1 MDLMRQVF
9 QVDVLER
16 YAAKGRGVITCM
28 SAGNDVIVLGT
39 SKGWLIRHDFGAG
52 DSYDIDLSAGRP
64 GEQSIHKVFVDP
76 GGSHCIATIVG
87 SGGAETF
94 YTHAK
99 WSKPRVL
106 SKLKGL
112 VVNAVAWN
120 RQQITEASTKE
131 IILGTDTGQ
140 LHEMAVDEKD
150 KREKYIKLLF
160 ELNELPEAFM
170 GLQMETASLS
180 NGTRYYVMAVTPTRL
195 YSFTGFGSLDILEI
209 LFVFETL
216 LLSYLN
222 ILTVFASYVDRAVH
236 FMELPVMVV
245 FFISELH
252 FFIKQRRAVHFA
264 WLSGA
269 GIYHGGLNFGAQR
282 SYVVKSL
289 LTLSFVNI
297 LGSSPNGDENFV
309 ENKALLSYS
318 KLSEGAEA
326 VKPGS
331 MAVSEYHFLLLMGNK
346 VKVVNRISEQIIEE
360 LQFDQT
366 SDSISRGI
374 IGLCS
379 DATAGVFYAYD
390 QNSIFQVSVNDEG
403 RDMWKVYLD
412 MKEYAAALVNCR
424 DPLQRDQVYLVQA
437 EAAFATKD
445 FHRAASFYAKINYI
459 LSFEEITLKFI
470 SVSEQDALRTFLLR
484 KLDNLAKDD
493 KCQITM
499 ISTWATELYLDKI
512 NRLLLEDDTALEN
525 RSSEYQSIMREFR
538 AFLSDCKDV
547 LDEAT
552 TMKLLESYGRVE
564 ELVFFASLKEQHEIV
579 VHHYIQQGEAKKAL
593 QMLRKPAV
601 PIDLQVQIK
610 FRIWNIEPLG
620 LYPSLQCTGCRFF
633 LFCFLI
639 VLKSPVIY
647 LHLLPY
653 QLADLSCLSET
664 IILEKTITD
673 GLPTLQ
679 YKFAPDLIMLDA
691 YETVESWMTT
701 NNLNPRK
708 LIPAMM
714 RYSSEPHAKNETHEV
729 IKYLEFC
736 VHRLHNED
744 PGVHN
749 LLLSLYAKQED
760 DSALLRFL
768 QCKFGKG
775 RENGPEFFYDPK
787 YALRLCLKEK
797 RMRAC
802 VHIYGMMSMHEE
814 AVALALQ
821 GFNQFLTA
829 GDGRLGDG
837 LRKASHRTLTESFL
851 RFVWG
856 LGLSDFNHTI
866 SNVNLKTLDLVLCG
880 SLFIILLLVKAKARV
895 DPELAMAEADKVEDD
910 EDLRKKLWLMV
921 AKHVIEQEKG
931 TKRENIRKAIA
942 FLKETDGLLK
952 IEDILPFFPDFAL
965 IDDFKEAICSSLDDY
980 NKQIEQLKQEMN
992 DATHGADNIR
1002 NDISALAQRYAVI
1015 DRDEDCGVCRRKI
1028 LIAGRDYRMARGYAS
1043 VGPMAPFYVFPCG
1056 HAFHAQCLIAHV
1068 TQCTNE
1074 TQVSVVDIVLSYK
1087 RLQSGWNTVA
1097 SGGLHISHT
1106 KDAEYILDLQK
1117 QLTLLGSEARKDA
1130 NGVTTEDSIT
1140 SMTPTDKLRSQ
1151 LDDAIASECPFC
1163 GDLMI
1168 REISL
1173 PFIAPEEAHQF
1184 ASWEIKPQ
1192 NLGNH
1197 RSLSLP
1203 V

>member
-1 MDLMRQVF
+1 MDLGRQVF
-9 QVDVLER
+9 SVDILER
-16 YAAKGRGVITCM
+16 YAAKGRGVISCM
-28 SAGNDVIVLGT
+28 AAGNDVIVLGT
-39 SKGWLIRHDFGAG
+39 SKGWVIRHDFGVG
-52 DSYDIDLSAGRP
+52 DSYDIDLSVGRT
-64 GEQSIHKVFVDP
+64 GEQSIHRVFVDP
-76 GGSHCIATIVG
+76 GGSHCIATVLG
-87 SGGAETF
+87 NGGAETY

-106 SKLKGL
+106 NKLKGL

-120 RQQITEASTKE
+120 RQQITEVSTRE
-131 IILGTDTGQ
+131 IILGTDNGQ

-150 KREKYIKLLF
+150 KKEKYIKFLF
-160 ELNELPEAFM
+160 ELTELPEAFM
-170 GLQMETASLS
+170 GLQMETASVS

-195 YSFTGFGSLDILEI
+195 YSFTGIGLLE
-209 LFVFETL
+209 
-216 LLSYLN
+216 
-222 ILTVFASYVDRAVH
+222 TVFASYLDRAVR
-236 FMELPVMVV
+236 FMELPGE
-245 FFISELH
+245 IPNSELH

-269 GIYHGGLNFGAQR
+269 GIYHGGLNFGAQH
-282 SYVVKSL
+282 SSL
-289 LTLSFVNI
+289 E
-297 LGSSPNGDENFV
+297 GDENFV
-309 ENKALLSYS
+309 ENKALLDYS
-318 KLSEGAEA
+318 KICEGAQA
-326 VKPGS
+326 TKPS
-331 MAVSEYHFLLLMGNK
+331 SLAVSEFHFLLLIGNK

-366 SDSISRGI
+366 SDSASRGI

-379 DATAGVFYAYD
+379 DASAGLFYAYD

-412 MKEYAAALVNCR
+412 MDEYAAALANCR

-437 EAAFATKD
+437 EAAFASKN
-445 FHRAASFYAKINYI
+445 FLRAASFYAKINYI

-470 SVSEQDALRTFLLR
+470 GVNEQDALRTFLLR
-484 KLDNLAKDD
+484 KLDNLSKDD

-512 NRLLLEDDTALEN
+512 NRLLLEDDSASEN
-525 RSSEYQSIMREFR
+525 HNSEYQSIIKEFR
-538 AFLSDCKDV
+538 AFLSDCKNV

-552 TMKLLESYGRVE
+552 TMRLLKSYGRVD
-564 ELVFFASLKEQHEIV
+564 ELVYFASLKEQYEIV

-593 QMLRKPAV
+593 EVLQKPAV
-601 PIDLQVQIK
+601 PID
-610 FRIWNIEPLG
+610 
-620 LYPSLQCTGCRFF
+620 
-633 LFCFLI
+633 
-639 VLKSPVIY
+639 
-647 LHLLPY
+647 
-653 QLADLSCLSET
+653 
-664 IILEKTITD
+664 
-673 GLPTLQ
+673 LQ

-691 YETVESWMTT
+691 YETVESWMTRK
-701 NNLNPRK
+701 NLNPRK

-736 VHRLHNED
+736 VHRLLNED

-760 DSALLRFL
+760 DSTLLRFL

-775 RENGPEFFYDPK
+775 RVNGPEFFYDPK

-797 RMRAC
+797 RIRAC
-802 VHIYGMMSMHEE
+802 VHIYSMMSMHEE

-821 GFNQFLTA
+821 
-829 GDGRLGDG
+829 
-837 LRKASHRTLTESFL
+837 
-851 RFVWG
+851 
-856 LGLSDFNHTI
+856 
-866 SNVNLKTLDLVLCG
+866 
-880 SLFIILLLVKAKARV
+880 V

-965 IDDFKEAICSSLDDY
+965 IDDFKEAICSSLEDY

-1015 DRDEDCGVCRRKI
+1015 DREEECGVCRRKV
-1028 LIAGRDYRMARGYAS
+1028 LSVGMEHRMARGYTS

-1068 TQCTNE
+1068 TRCTD
-1074 TQVSVVDIVLSYK
+1074 QP
-1087 RLQSGWNTVA
+1087 R
-1097 SGGLHISHT
+1097 
-1106 KDAEYILDLQK
+1106 AEYILDLHK
-1117 QLTLLGSEARKDA
+1117 QLTLLGSEAKREL
-1130 NGVTTEDSIT
+1130 NGSVTEEESIT
-1140 SMTPTDKLRSQ
+1140 SMTPLDKIRSQ
-1151 LDDAIASECPFC
+1151 LDDAIAGECPFC

-1173 PFIAPEEAHQF
+1173 PFILPEEAHQVT
-1184 ASWEIKPQ
+1184 SWDIKPHD
-1192 NLGNH
+1192 LGSQKSH
-1197 RSLSLP
+1197 SLT

>member
-1 MDLMRQVF
+1 MDQARQVF
-9 QVDVLER
+9 SVDLLER
-16 YAAKGRGVITCM
+16 FAAKGRGLITCM
-28 SAGNDVIVLGT
+28 AAGNDVIVLGT
-39 SKGWLIRHDFGAG
+39 SKGWVIRHDFGVG
-52 DSYDIDLSAGRP
+52 DSHEFDLTVGRP
-64 GEQSIHKVFVDP
+64 GEQSIHRVFVDP
-76 GGSHCIATIVG
+76 GGSHCIASVTG
-87 SGGAETF
+87 SGGSDTF
-94 YTHAK
+94 YIHAK
-99 WSKPRVL
+99 WSKPRIL

-131 IILGTDTGQ
+131 VILGMDNGQ
-140 LHEMAVDEKD
+140 LHEIAVDEKD
-150 KREKYIKLLF
+150 KREKYIKFLF
-160 ELNELPEAFM
+160 ELSELPEAFT
-170 GLQMETASLS
+170 GLQMETASVS
-180 NGTRYYVMAVTPTRL
+180 TGTRYYLMAVTPTRL
-195 YSFTGFGSLDILEI
+195 YSFTGIGSLEA
-209 LFVFETL
+209 
-216 LLSYLN
+216 
-222 ILTVFASYVDRAVH
+222 VFAKYLDRAVH
-236 FMELPVMVV
+236 FMELPGE
-245 FFISELH
+245 IPNSELH

-269 GIYHGGLNFGAQR
+269 GIYHGGLNFGA
-282 SYVVKSL
+282 
-289 LTLSFVNI
+289 THSFAD
-297 LGSSPNGDENFV
+297 GDENFV
-309 ENKALLSYS
+309 ENKALLDYS
-318 KLSEGAEA
+318 RLCEGPEA
-326 VKPGS
+326 LKPS
-331 MAVSEYHFLLLMGNK
+331 SFAVSEFHFLLLIANK

-366 SDSISRGI
+366 SESLSRGI

-379 DATAGVFYAYD
+379 DATAGLFYAYD

-412 MKEYAAALVNCR
+412 IKDYAAALVNCR
-424 DPLQRDQVYLVQA
+424 DQLQRDQVYLVQA
-437 EAAFATKD
+437 EAAFASRE
-445 FHRAASFYAKINYI
+445 FLRAASFFAKINYV

-470 SVSEQDALRTFLLR
+470 GVGEQDALRTFLLR
-484 KLDNLAKDD
+484 KLDNLTKDD
-493 KCQITM
+493 KCPITM
-499 ISTWATELYLDKI
+499 ISTWTTELYLDKI
-512 NRLLLEDDTALEN
+512 NRLLLEDDMALEN
-525 RSSEYQSIMREFR
+525 RNSECYTIIKEFR

-564 ELVFFASLKEQHEIV
+564 ELVYFASLKEQYEIV

-593 QMLRKPAV
+593 EVLQKPAV
-601 PIDLQVQIK
+601 PID
-610 FRIWNIEPLG
+610 
-620 LYPSLQCTGCRFF
+620 
-633 LFCFLI
+633 
-639 VLKSPVIY
+639 
-647 LHLLPY
+647 
-653 QLADLSCLSET
+653 
-664 IILEKTITD
+664 
-673 GLPTLQ
+673 LQ

-691 YETVESWMTT
+691 YETVESWMTRKD
-701 NNLNPRK
+701 LNPRK

-714 RYSSEPHAKNETHEV
+714 RYSNEPHAKNETHEV

-802 VHIYGMMSMHEE
+802 IHIYSMMSMHEE

-821 GFNQFLTA
+821 
-829 GDGRLGDG
+829 
-837 LRKASHRTLTESFL
+837 
-851 RFVWG
+851 
-856 LGLSDFNHTI
+856 
-866 SNVNLKTLDLVLCG
+866 
-880 SLFIILLLVKAKARV
+880 V

-921 AKHVIEQEKG
+921 AKHVVEQEKG
-931 TKRENIRKAIA
+931 AKRENIRRAIA

-965 IDDFKEAICSSLDDY
+965 IDDFKEAICSSLEDY

-1015 DRDEDCGVCRRKI
+1015 ERDEECGVCRRKI
-1028 LIAGRDYRMARGYAS
+1028 LTVSGEYRMTRGYTS
-1043 VGPMAPFYVFPCG
+1043 TGPMAPFYVFPCG
-1056 HAFHAQCLIAHV
+1056 HAFHAECLIAHV
-1068 TQCTNE
+1068 TRCTNE
-1074 TQVSVVDIVLSYK
+1074 AQ
-1087 RLQSGWNTVA
+1087 
-1097 SGGLHISHT
+1097 
-1106 KDAEYILDLQK
+1106 AEYILDLQK
-1117 QLTLLGSEARKDA
+1117 QLTLLGSETRRDQ
-1130 NGVTTEDSIT
+1130 NGGINEESIT
-1140 SMTPTDKLRSQ
+1140 SVTPAEKLRSQ

-1173 PFIAPEEAHQF
+1173 PFILPEEAQQVT
-1184 ASWEIKPQ
+1184 SWEIKPSLANQ
-1192 NLGNH
+1192 

>member
-195 YSFTGFGSLDILEI
+195 YSFTGFGSLD
-209 LFVFETL
+209 VS
-216 LLSYLN
+216 LSLVSFLSARMKLVN
-222 ILTVFASYVDRAVH
+222 VLQN
-236 FMELPVMVV
+236 EC
-245 FFISELH
+245 ELH

-282 SYVVKSL
+282 
-289 LTLSFVNI
+289 
-297 LGSSPNGDENFV
+297 SSPNGDENFV

-412 MKEYAAALVNCR
+412 MKEYAAALANCR
-424 DPLQRDQVYLVQA
+424 DPLQRDQCISLKLMEGVLQ
-437 EAAFATKD
+437 
-445 FHRAASFYAKINYI
+445 INYI

-633 LFCFLI
+633 LFCFFI

-821 GFNQFLTA
+821 
-829 GDGRLGDG
+829 
-837 LRKASHRTLTESFL
+837 
-851 RFVWG
+851 
-856 LGLSDFNHTI
+856 
-866 SNVNLKTLDLVLCG
+866 
-880 SLFIILLLVKAKARV
+880 V

-1028 LIAGRDYRMARGYAS
+1028 LVAGRDYRMARGYAS

-1074 TQVSVVDIVLSYK
+1074 TQ
-1087 RLQSGWNTVA
+1087 
-1097 SGGLHISHT
+1097 
-1106 KDAEYILDLQK
+1106 AEYILDLQK

>member
-1 MDLMRQVF
+1 MDPAGRQVF
-9 QVDVLER
+9 TVDLLER

-28 SAGNDVIVLGT
+28 AAGNDVILLGT
-39 SKGWLIRHDFGAG
+39 SKGWVIRHDFGLG
-52 DSYDIDLSAGRP
+52 DSTEFDLSTGRP
-64 GEQSIHKVFVDP
+64 GEQSIHRVFVDP
-76 GGSHCIATIVG
+76 GGSHCIATVVG
-87 SGGAETF
+87 SGGVDTF

-99 WSKPRVL
+99 WIKPRVL
-106 SKLKGL
+106 TKLKGL

-120 RQQITEASTKE
+120 RQLITEASTKE
-131 IILGTDTGQ
+131 VILGTDNGQ
-140 LHEMAVDEKD
+140 LHEIAVDEKD
-150 KREKYIKLLF
+150 KREKYIKFLF
-160 ELNELPEAFM
+160 QLEELPEAFM
-170 GLQMETASLS
+170 DLQMETASIM

-195 YSFTGFGSLDILEI
+195 YSFTGIGSLE
-209 LFVFETL
+209 
-216 LLSYLN
+216 
-222 ILTVFASYVDRAVH
+222 TVFASYLDRVVH
-236 FMELPVMVV
+236 FMELPGE
-245 FFISELH
+245 IPNSELH
-252 FFIKQRRAVHFA
+252 FYIKQRRAVHFA

-269 GIYHGGLNFGAQR
+269 GIYHGGLNFGAHH
-282 SYVVKSL
+282 
-289 LTLSFVNI
+289 
-297 LGSSPNGDENFV
+297 GSPNGEENFV
-309 ENKALLSYS
+309 ENKALLDYL

-326 VKPGS
+326 VKPSS
-331 MAVSEYHFLLLMGNK
+331 MAVSEFHFLLLIGNK
-346 VKVVNRISEQIIEE
+346 VKVVNRISENIIEE
-360 LQFDQT
+360 LQFDLT
-366 SDSISRGI
+366 SESVSRGI

-379 DATAGVFYAYD
+379 DATAGLFYAYD
-390 QNSIFQVSVNDEG
+390 QNSVYQVSVNDEG

-412 MKEYAAALVNCR
+412 MNEYAGALANCR

-437 EAAFATKD
+437 EAAFASKD
-445 FHRAASFYAKINYI
+445 YHRAASFFAKINYM

-470 SVSEQDALRTFLLR
+470 TIGEQDALRTFLLR

-512 NRLLLEDDTALEN
+512 NRLLLEDDTAVVN
-525 RSSEYQSIMREFR
+525 HGSEYQSVIKEFR
-538 AFLSDCKDV
+538 AFLGDCKDV

-552 TMKLLESYGRVE
+552 TMSLLESYGRVE
-564 ELVFFASLKEQHEIV
+564 ELVYFASLKEQYEIV

-593 QMLRKPAV
+593 EVLQKPAV
-601 PIDLQVQIK
+601 PID
-610 FRIWNIEPLG
+610 
-620 LYPSLQCTGCRFF
+620 
-633 LFCFLI
+633 
-639 VLKSPVIY
+639 
-647 LHLLPY
+647 
-653 QLADLSCLSET
+653 
-664 IILEKTITD
+664 
-673 GLPTLQ
+673 LQ

-691 YETVESWMTT
+691 YETVESWMAT

-729 IKYLEFC
+729 IKYLEYC

-802 VHIYGMMSMHEE
+802 VHIYSMMSMHEE

-821 GFNQFLTA
+821 
-829 GDGRLGDG
+829 
-837 LRKASHRTLTESFL
+837 
-851 RFVWG
+851 
-856 LGLSDFNHTI
+856 
-866 SNVNLKTLDLVLCG
+866 
-880 SLFIILLLVKAKARV
+880 V

-931 TKRENIRKAIA
+931 AKRENIRKAIA

-965 IDDFKEAICSSLDDY
+965 IDDFKEAICSSLEDY
-980 NKQIEQLKQEMN
+980 NKQIELLKQEMN

-1015 DRDEDCGVCRRKI
+1015 EREEECGACRRKI
-1028 LIAGRDYRMARGYAS
+1028 LTVGREYQMARGYTS
-1043 VGPMAPFYVFPCG
+1043 IGPMAPFYVFPCG

-1068 TQCTNE
+1068 TRCTNE
-1074 TQVSVVDIVLSYK
+1074 AQ
-1087 RLQSGWNTVA
+1087 
-1097 SGGLHISHT
+1097 
-1106 KDAEYILDLQK
+1106 AEYILDLQK
-1117 QLTLLGSEARKDA
+1117 QLTLIGGEARKDS
-1130 NGVTTEDSIT
+1130 NGSLTEESIT
-1140 SMTPTDKLRSQ
+1140 SVTPVDKLRSQ

-1173 PFIAPEEAHQF
+1173 NFILPEEALQVT
-1184 ASWEIKPQ
+1184 SWEIKPSS
-1192 NLGNH
+1192 LGSQ
-1197 RSLSLP
+1197 RTLSLP
-1203 V
+1203 L

>member
-1 MDLMRQVF
+1 MDQARQVF
-9 QVDVLER
+9 SVDLLER
-16 YAAKGRGVITCM
+16 FAAKGRGLITCM
-28 SAGNDVIVLGT
+28 AAGNDVIVLGT
-39 SKGWLIRHDFGAG
+39 SKGWVIRHDFGVG
-52 DSYDIDLSAGRP
+52 DSHEFDLTVGRP
-64 GEQSIHKVFVDP
+64 GEQSIHRVFVDP
-76 GGSHCIATIVG
+76 GGSHCIASVTG
-87 SGGAETF
+87 SGGSDTF
-94 YTHAK
+94 YIHAK
-99 WSKPRVL
+99 WSKPRIL

-131 IILGTDTGQ
+131 VILGMDNGQ
-140 LHEMAVDEKD
+140 LHEIAVDEKD
-150 KREKYIKLLF
+150 KREKYIKFLF
-160 ELNELPEAFM
+160 ELSELPEAFT
-170 GLQMETASLS
+170 GLQMETASVS
-180 NGTRYYVMAVTPTRL
+180 TGTRYYLMAVTPTRL
-195 YSFTGFGSLDILEI
+195 YSFTGIGSLEA
-209 LFVFETL
+209 
-216 LLSYLN
+216 
-222 ILTVFASYVDRAVH
+222 VFAKYLDRAVH
-236 FMELPVMVV
+236 FMELPGE
-245 FFISELH
+245 IPNSELH

-269 GIYHGGLNFGAQR
+269 GIYHGGLNFGA
-282 SYVVKSL
+282 
-289 LTLSFVNI
+289 THSFAD
-297 LGSSPNGDENFV
+297 GDENFV
-309 ENKALLSYS
+309 ENKALLDYS
-318 KLSEGAEA
+318 RLCEGSEAL
-326 VKPGS
+326 KPS
-331 MAVSEYHFLLLMGNK
+331 SFAVSEFHFLLLIANK

-366 SDSISRGI
+366 SESLSRGI

-379 DATAGVFYAYD
+379 DATAGLFYAYD

-412 MKEYAAALVNCR
+412 IKDYAAALVNCR
-424 DPLQRDQVYLVQA
+424 DQLQRDRVYLVQA
-437 EAAFATKD
+437 EAAFASRE
-445 FHRAASFYAKINYI
+445 FLRAASFFAKINYV

-470 SVSEQDALRTFLLR
+470 GVGEQDALRTFLLR
-484 KLDNLAKDD
+484 KLDNLTKDD
-493 KCQITM
+493 KCPITM
-499 ISTWATELYLDKI
+499 ISTWTTELYLDKI
-512 NRLLLEDDTALEN
+512 NRLLLEDDMALEN
-525 RSSEYQSIMREFR
+525 RNSECYTIIKEFR

-564 ELVFFASLKEQHEIV
+564 ELVYFASLKEQYEIV

-593 QMLRKPAV
+593 EVLQKPAV
-601 PIDLQVQIK
+601 PID
-610 FRIWNIEPLG
+610 
-620 LYPSLQCTGCRFF
+620 
-633 LFCFLI
+633 
-639 VLKSPVIY
+639 
-647 LHLLPY
+647 
-653 QLADLSCLSET
+653 
-664 IILEKTITD
+664 
-673 GLPTLQ
+673 LQ

-691 YETVESWMTT
+691 YETVESWMTRKD
-701 NNLNPRK
+701 LNPRK

-714 RYSSEPHAKNETHEV
+714 RYSNEPHAKNETHEV

-802 VHIYGMMSMHEE
+802 IHIYSMMSMHEE

-821 GFNQFLTA
+821 
-829 GDGRLGDG
+829 
-837 LRKASHRTLTESFL
+837 
-851 RFVWG
+851 
-856 LGLSDFNHTI
+856 
-866 SNVNLKTLDLVLCG
+866 
-880 SLFIILLLVKAKARV
+880 V

-921 AKHVIEQEKG
+921 AKHVVEQEKG
-931 TKRENIRKAIA
+931 AKRENIRRAIA

-965 IDDFKEAICSSLDDY
+965 IDDFKEAICSSLEDY

-1015 DRDEDCGVCRRKI
+1015 ERDEECGVCRRKI
-1028 LIAGRDYRMARGYAS
+1028 LTVSGEYRMTRGYTS
-1043 VGPMAPFYVFPCG
+1043 TGPMAPFYVFPCG
-1056 HAFHAQCLIAHV
+1056 HAFHAECLIAHV
-1068 TQCTNE
+1068 TRCTNE
-1074 TQVSVVDIVLSYK
+1074 AQ
-1087 RLQSGWNTVA
+1087 
-1097 SGGLHISHT
+1097 
-1106 KDAEYILDLQK
+1106 AEYILDLQK
-1117 QLTLLGSEARKDA
+1117 QLTLLGSETRRDQ
-1130 NGVTTEDSIT
+1130 NGGINEESIT
-1140 SMTPTDKLRSQ
+1140 SVTPAEKLRSQ

-1173 PFIAPEEAHQF
+1173 PFILPEEAQQVT
-1184 ASWEIKPQ
+1184 SWEIKPSLANQ
-1192 NLGNH
+1192 

>member
-1 MDLMRQVF
+1 MESGRQVF
-9 QVDVLER
+9 TVDLLER

-28 SAGNDVIVLGT
+28 AAGNDVILLGT
-39 SKGWLIRHDFGAG
+39 SKGWLIRHDFGVG
-52 DSYDIDLSAGRP
+52 DSYEFDLSMGRP
-64 GEQSIHKVFVDP
+64 GEQSIHTVFVDP

-87 SGGAETF
+87 SGGVDTF

-99 WSKPRVL
+99 WTKPRVL
-106 SKLKGL
+106 GKLKGL

-131 IILGTDTGQ
+131 VILGTDNGQ
-140 LHEMAVDEKD
+140 LHEIAVDEKD
-150 KREKYIKLLF
+150 KKEKYIKFLF
-160 ELNELPEAFM
+160 QLAELPQAFM
-170 GLQMETASLS
+170 DLQMETASII

-195 YSFTGFGSLDILEI
+195 YSFTGFGSLE
-209 LFVFETL
+209 
-216 LLSYLN
+216 
-222 ILTVFASYVDRAVH
+222 TVFASYLDRAVH
-236 FMELPVMVV
+236 FMELPGE
-245 FFISELH
+245 IPNSELH
-252 FFIKQRRAVHFA
+252 FYIKQRRAVHFA

-269 GIYHGGLNFGAQR
+269 GIYHGGLNFGAQH
-282 SYVVKSL
+282 
-289 LTLSFVNI
+289 
-297 LGSSPNGDENFV
+297 SSTNGDENFV
-309 ENKALLSYS
+309 ENKALLDYS

-326 VKPGS
+326 VKPSS
-331 MAVSEYHFLLLMGNK
+331 MAVSEFHFLLLIGNK
-346 VKVVNRISEQIIEE
+346 VKVVNRISEHIIEE
-360 LQFDQT
+360 LQFDQ
-366 SDSISRGI
+366 SSESVSRGI

-379 DATAGVFYAYD
+379 DATAGLFYAYD
-390 QNSIFQVSVNDEG
+390 QNSVFQVSVNDEG

-412 MKEYAAALVNCR
+412 MNEYAAALANCR

-437 EAAFATKD
+437 EAAFVSKD
-445 FHRAASFYAKINYI
+445 YLRAASFFAKINYM
-459 LSFEEITLKFI
+459 LSFEEVTLKFI
-470 SVSEQDALRTFLLR
+470 TISEQDALRTFLLR

-512 NRLLLEDDTALEN
+512 NRLLLEDDTAVVN
-525 RSSEYQSIMREFR
+525 HGSEYQSIIKEFR

-552 TMKLLESYGRVE
+552 TMRLLESYGRVE
-564 ELVFFASLKEQHEIV
+564 ELVYFASLKEQYEIV

-593 QMLRKPAV
+593 EVLQKPAV
-601 PIDLQVQIK
+601 PIDV
-610 FRIWNIEPLG
+610 
-620 LYPSLQCTGCRFF
+620 
-633 LFCFLI
+633 
-639 VLKSPVIY
+639 
-647 LHLLPY
+647 
-653 QLADLSCLSET
+653 
-664 IILEKTITD
+664 
-673 GLPTLQ
+673 Q

-691 YETVESWMTT
+691 YETVESWMAT

-729 IKYLEFC
+729 IKYLEYC

-802 VHIYGMMSMHEE
+802 VHIYSMMSMHEE

-821 GFNQFLTA
+821 
-829 GDGRLGDG
+829 
-837 LRKASHRTLTESFL
+837 
-851 RFVWG
+851 
-856 LGLSDFNHTI
+856 
-866 SNVNLKTLDLVLCG
+866 
-880 SLFIILLLVKAKARV
+880 V

-931 TKRENIRKAIA
+931 AKRENIRKAIA

-965 IDDFKEAICSSLDDY
+965 IDDFKEAICSSLEDY
-980 NKQIEQLKQEMN
+980 NKQIELLKQEMN

-1015 DRDEDCGVCRRKI
+1015 DRDEECGACRRKI
-1028 LIAGRDYRMARGYAS
+1028 LAVGREYQMARGYTS
-1043 VGPMAPFYVFPCG
+1043 IGPMAPFYVFPCG

-1068 TQCTNE
+1068 TRCTNE
-1074 TQVSVVDIVLSYK
+1074 AQ
-1087 RLQSGWNTVA
+1087 
-1097 SGGLHISHT
+1097 
-1106 KDAEYILDLQK
+1106 AEYILDLQK
-1117 QLTLLGSEARKDA
+1117 QLTLLGGEARKDS
-1130 NGVTTEDSIT
+1130 NGTLTEESIT
-1140 SMTPTDKLRSQ
+1140 SMAPVDKLRSQ
-1151 LDDAIASECPFC
+1151 LDDAIANECPFC

-1168 REISL
+1168 CEISL
-1173 PFIAPEEAHQF
+1173 PFILLEEAQQVT
-1184 ASWEIKPQ
+1184 SWEIKPH
-1192 NLGNH
+1192 NLGNQ
-1197 RSLSLP
+1197 RSLSLSL
-1203 V
+1203 